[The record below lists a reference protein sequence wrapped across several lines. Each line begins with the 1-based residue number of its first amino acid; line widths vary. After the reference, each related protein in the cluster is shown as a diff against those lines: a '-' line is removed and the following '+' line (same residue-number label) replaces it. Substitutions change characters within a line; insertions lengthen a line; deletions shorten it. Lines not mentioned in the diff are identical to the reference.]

1 MKKIFIYFLLI
12 LFLSACSSV
21 KRVKDTKYL
30 LTQNTIIVNDK
41 KNNNTDLTELL
52 VQKPNSKTLG
62 LPLSLYFYNLGD
74 NNKAKKASDWATQKP
89 KTYNFIKNIFSEK
102 QSISFANSMIGINNW
117 FLKNGQAPITIDDKK
132 IIKTI
137 NNLTAYHKNRGY
149 FRVEVNSNK
158 KLLNNKRGEINY
170 IINTGRPTYIDSI
183 RTKIK
188 SPRLLSIR
196 NIDFFEISKSC
207 NMEFL
212 LEKSEY

>member
-89 KTYNFIKNIFSEK
+89 KTYNFIKNIFSFPPLRDFYFYTYKTFFKKKYFPFSLSLFGLFNFTCIIRIYIYMHIIEK
-102 QSISFANSMIGINNW
+102 
-117 FLKNGQAPITIDDKK
+117 T
-132 IIKTI
+132 
-137 NNLTAYHKNRGY
+137 
-149 FRVEVNSNK
+149 
-158 KLLNNKRGEINY
+158 
-170 IINTGRPTYIDSI
+170 
-183 RTKIK
+183 
-188 SPRLLSIR
+188 
-196 NIDFFEISKSC
+196 
-207 NMEFL
+207 
-212 LEKSEY
+212 